1 MKISSP
7 PSHVIFAMS
16 KGRSGAVETDLPELL
31 SNALLELEEWAR
43 KNQRQADRNAIAFW
57 LFKGPAIAASGSL
70 IIWDHFGMNG
80 VGVVAGSIAGIL
92 VAIDGLNPRGQLRN
106 AYLRSVHDIRQLEN
120 RIMNKWRVRQHS
132 DGSEA
137 IRSIIQ
143 EAQIER
149 ERIENRLRDVETGM
163 EAYSDR
169 PIVESTSPQRSEG
182 RRRGRV
188 T

>member
-7 PSHVIFAMS
+7 PSHVTFVIS
-16 KGRSGAVETDLPELL
+16 KGRSGAAEADLPEPL
-31 SNALLELEEWAR
+31 SNVLLELEEWAK
-43 KNQRQADRNAIAFW
+43 KNQREANRNAIAFW

-80 VGVVAGSIAGIL
+80 IGVIAGSIAGTL
-92 VAIDGLNPRGQLRN
+92 VVIDGLNPRGLLRN

-120 RIMNKWRVRQHS
+120 RVMNKWRMRHHH
-132 DGSEA
+132 DASET

-143 EAQIER
+143 ETQIER
-149 ERIENRLRDVETGM
+149 ERIENHLRDVETGM
-163 EAYSDR
+163 QAYSDQ
-169 PIVESTSPQRSEG
+169 PFAESTPQRPGRG
-182 RRRGRV
+182 RRNRV